1 MGDGTPHMLD
11 GTPVTTPR
19 IGHVEGA
26 DTVPALSSNPPGSE
40 NRWRQRKPEGLANLG
55 VGGGQS
61 SAEVSPAS
69 TMVTDHDPRRDRED
83 LRESTRTWRVKS
95 P

>member
-1 MGDGTPHMLD
+1 MLD

-19 IGHVEGA
+19 MGHVEGA
-26 DTVPALSSNPPGSE
+26 DTVSALSPSPPVSE

-69 TMVTDHDPRRDRED
+69 TAVTDHDPHRNRGE
-83 LRESTRTWRVKS
+83 LRESTGTWRVKS